1 MYAGLPSN
9 WGTDFTVGAVPVFK
23 YLESRD
29 VDEVGYTLRTASL
42 MTGPEDHFDEHD
54 PSDYELF
61 GIRYLILPAGSSP
74 PIPAQLIALAGP
86 YALWITPTAGYVR
99 VGTIAG
105 TLTADRTDLGA
116 RSVPLLQSALPASG
130 DYLKIVF
137 GGRQATP
144 PPLPRASRGP
154 RAGEVTSESDD
165 LAGGVVSATVTM
177 RRAGVV
183 VLSASFD
190 DGWTATVDGHP
201 RPTSM
206 VSPALVATHV
216 PAGTHTVE
224 FRYRGFSGYPP
235 LFAVCALTLLAFAG
249 ADAVRRRRVRSRF

>member
-1 MYAGLPSN
+1 
-9 WGTDFTVGAVPVFK
+9 VFK

-42 MTGPEDHFDEHD
+42 MTGPEDHFDERD

-74 PIPAQLIALAGP
+74 PVPAQPVALAGP
-86 YALWITPTAGYVR
+86 YALWTTPTTGYVR
-99 VGTIAG
+99 AGTIVGTLA
-105 TLTADRTDLGA
+105 ANRTDLGA
-116 RSVPLLQSALPASG
+116 RSVPLLRSGLAGAG
-130 DYLKIVF
+130 DYLEIVF

-165 LAGGVVSATVTM
+165 LADGRVSATVTM
-177 RRAGVV
+177 RRPGVV

-201 RPTSM
+201 RPTDM
-206 VSPALVATHV
+206 VSPALVAMSV

-224 FRYRGFSGYPP
+224 FRYRGYAGYPP
-235 LFAVCALTLLAFAG
+235 LFALAALTLLAFTG
-249 ADAVRRRRVRSRF
+249 ADAVRRRPTVLGLARL